1 MHKIDPYWEDL
12 PGAAGI
18 RLRPHRG
25 SQPGPC
31 SLPAGSRAVTQVIE
45 KRDAAAALQAFM
57 DLHGAVGELPLC
69 RLYRKDLRFF
79 GKMQVS
85 MCGEE
90 GGHRSKTERT
100 AQPRLN
106 RNKGPEMCSES
117 LLCRTDR
124 PWFTFGICDEHPQ
137 RVPLFC
143 PGYSANCFS
152 DRNICQRKGQKDYPG
167 KDFHREKGRW
177 NKRKNPHQE
186 LSKFGVKLIFYQKTL
201 SFYWDVCYN
210 NIKILR
216 LQRLAFS
223 MPERIKKR
231 RLKGKRGVFPLPACQ
246 RRIPALV
253 LEGVRG
259 FERQ

>member
-57 DLHGAVGELPLC
+57 DLYGAVGELPLC

-117 LLCRTDR
+117 LLCRTDC

-137 RVPLFC
+137 RAPFFVRAIRQTAFQI
-143 PGYSANCFS
+143 GISAS
-152 DRNICQRKGQKDYPG
+152 AKGRRII
-167 KDFHREKGRW
+167 REK
-177 NKRKNPHQE
+177 
-186 LSKFGVKLIFYQKTL
+186 IFTERRGDGTKE
-201 SFYWDVCYN
+201 
-210 NIKILR
+210 KI
-216 LQRLAFS
+216 
-223 MPERIKKR
+223 PTR
-231 RLKGKRGVFPLPACQ
+231 RCQ
-246 RRIPALV
+246 NL
-253 LEGVRG
+253 G
-259 FERQ
+259 

>member
-1 MHKIDPYWEDL
+1 
-12 PGAAGI
+12 
-18 RLRPHRG
+18 
-25 SQPGPC
+25 
-31 SLPAGSRAVTQVIE
+31 
-45 KRDAAAALQAFM
+45 
-57 DLHGAVGELPLC
+57 
-69 RLYRKDLRFF
+69 
-79 GKMQVS
+79 

-177 NKRKNPHQE
+177 NKRKNPHQA
-186 LSKFGVKLIFYQKTL
+186 LSKFGVKLTFYQKTL